1 MSTQTTIKGLKSLDE
16 AKILLGQTAESAI
29 RDRLVSIAQ
38 TAVSLS
44 PVDTGAYVTSHSFKT
59 NTSSRGRG
67 KSSDNKPR
75 GQNPQAKR
83 QEGFDNLVSDINK
96 LDLSKTTKITL
107 RNDSPHAEAVEHG
120 EFWPRANGYFVYTQI
135 RNIYG

>member
-1 MSTQTTIKGLKSLDE
+1 MSTQVTVQGLKALDE
-16 AKILLGQTAESAI
+16 VKLLLGQTVEDAVK
-29 RDRLVSIAQ
+29 DRLISMAQ

-44 PVDTGAYVTSHSFKT
+44 PVDTGAYVTSHSFKS
-59 NTSSRGRG
+59 NSSSRGRG
-67 KSSDNKPR
+67 KSSDSKPR

-83 QEGFDNLVSDINK
+83 QEGLDNLISDINS
-96 LDLSKTTKITL
+96 LDLSADKKFTL
-107 RNDSPHAEAVEHG
+107 RNDSPHAAAVEHG

>member
-1 MSTQTTIKGLKSLDE
+1 MSQQATLKISNSFDQKLS
-16 AKILLGQTAESAI
+16 LLGQTAEDAVKDKLI
-29 RDRLVSIAQ
+29 SIAQ

-67 KSSDNKPR
+67 KSSANKPR
-75 GQNPQAKR
+75 GQNPQAKQ
-83 QEGFDNLVSDINK
+83 QEGLDNLIDDINT
-96 LDLSKTTKITL
+96 LDLSQTSKITL

-120 EFWPRANGYFVYTQI
+120 EFWPRKGGYFVYTQI

>member
-1 MSTQTTIKGLKSLDE
+1 MSQQATLKINNSFDRKL
-16 AKILLGQTAESAI
+16 ALLGQTAEDAA
-29 RDRLVSIAQ
+29 RDKLISIAQ

-83 QEGFDNLVSDINK
+83 QEGFDNLMSDINA
-96 LDLSKTTKITL
+96 LDLSSLTKITL